1 MADSKHV
8 GRLGK
13 LFEPHEQ
20 KLDILNEAL
29 EEVSRE
35 RAEERKGKAKT
46 LIRKAIEL
54 QDQMNAARK
63 EFEGKS
69 KKWDKELGKVMNR
82 LENMAQGKPLDAG
95 DEDADSDGGG
105 EETSENDKAE

>member
-1 MADSKHV
+1 MVDPKNV

-13 LFEPHEQ
+13 LFEPHE
-20 KLDILNEAL
+20 KELDILNEAL
-29 EEVSRE
+29 REVSE
-35 RAEERKGKAKT
+35 EKAEERKGKAKD
-46 LIRKAIEL
+46 LIRKAIDL

-95 DEDADSDGGG
+95 DDDAGG
-105 EETSENDKAE
+105 EETSEDDDAE